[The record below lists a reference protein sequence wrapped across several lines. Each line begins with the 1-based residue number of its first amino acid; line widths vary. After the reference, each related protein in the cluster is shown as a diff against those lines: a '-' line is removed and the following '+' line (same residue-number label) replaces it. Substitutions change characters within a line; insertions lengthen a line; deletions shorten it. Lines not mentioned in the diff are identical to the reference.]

1 MNSEAITFEQPLNEQ
16 IRICLRLE
24 HLFNYLQHNL
34 KDPSTWG
41 SRSVLSTLLEILNV
55 TDRPDLK
62 TKLAKGLSNQAVALS
77 ELERFP
83 EVDSKKLKG
92 ILEELDKLI
101 DSLHAIQG
109 KIGHVLRENEFIKT
123 IRQHSINPGG
133 ACNFSTPAY
142 YLWLEQP
149 LTQRQFDLHAWLAEL
164 DQLQHIVQLLLQ
176 LTRNGSNSVW
186 HIAEQG
192 FYQQA
197 LDTKIDCQMIRV
209 TLPMSPE
216 THPQVYPEISVGRH
230 RLSIYF
236 HVPNFQDFAR
246 SQKASGNIEF
256 KLTCCVV

>member
-1 MNSEAITFEQPLNEQ
+1 MNNETITFEQPLNEQ
-16 IRICLRLE
+16 VRLCLRLE
-24 HLFNYLQHNL
+24 HLFNYLQHHL
-34 KDPSTWG
+34 DDPSTWG

-62 TKLAKGLSNQAVALS
+62 TKLTKGLSNQALALS
-77 ELERFP
+77 QLESFP
-83 EVDSKKLKG
+83 EVDNKKLRG
-92 ILEELDKLI
+92 VLEELDKHI

-109 KIGHVLRENEFIKT
+109 KMGHRLREDEFIKT
-123 IRQHSINPGG
+123 IRQHSMNPGG

-149 LTQRQFDLHAWLAEL
+149 LAERQLDLQAWLAEL
-164 DQLQHIVQLLLQ
+164 NPLQQIVQLLLQ

-186 HIAEQG
+186 QIAEQG

-209 TLPMSPE
+209 TLPLKSE
-216 THPQVYPEISVGRH
+216 NHPPVYPEISVGRH

-236 HVPNFQDFAR
+236 HIPNFKDFAR
-246 SQKASGNIEF
+246 SQKASSHIEF